1 MAEEQGRK
9 ARSAEEREKRIV
21 EAALAV
27 FGERGLAGARL
38 EEIAQRAE
46 VGKGTIYLY
55 FASKDDLFR
64 AVVQH
69 TVVEAVMRFTEAER
83 AGGVEERLRGLLEDF
98 WGYVRSPS
106 FQTMYR
112 LVLGELSQF
121 PELVKS
127 YSQQVSGRVS
137 AAVARLVEEGI
148 AAGVFH
154 PSDPRTTA
162 RMIISLFLTH
172 ALWSERR
179 ELFRHL
185 DERTD
190 EAVLAELV
198 EFYTRAVRSSVVG
211 LQSTDDLLNPP

>member
-1 MAEEQGRK
+1 MAEDQGRK
-9 ARSAEEREKRIV
+9 ARSAEEREKQIV

-27 FGERGLAGARL
+27 FGERGVAGARL
-38 EEIAQRAE
+38 EEIAQRAG

-83 AGGVEERLRGLLEDF
+83 AGGVEERLRGLLADF
-98 WGYVRSPS
+98 WRYVRSQS

-137 AAVARLVEEGI
+137 AAVAQLLEEGI
-148 AAGVFH
+148 AAGVFR
-154 PSDPRTTA
+154 PSDARTTA

-179 ELFRHL
+179 DLFRHL
-185 DERTD
+185 GEKTD
-190 EAVLAELV
+190 EDVLTDLV
-198 EFYTRAVRSSVVG
+198 EFYTSAIR
-211 LQSTDDLLNPP
+211 LNPP